1 MNEVTH
7 CKRYKKVAFA
17 PTGNREAIFT
27 RLRCKQWDCD
37 FCSRRNQWI
46 WRNWLIKRLPEVSDE
61 WWLLTLTAHSQRRS
75 AAHSMDSI
83 RSNLDTFF
91 KSLKRI
97 QGAIEYVRVYEPH
110 PTSQAIHTHIIIA
123 GIHPFVAFGC
133 SAKLQPMAIGTSTRR
148 GRDGT
153 WSIKT
158 WVKKEAQRLSMGYIA
173 DIKLLQGGPIQASFY
188 STKYLTKD
196 QSKLHFKG
204 LRHVQVTRGI
214 GSPPKMDNELE
225 WQTAAYI
232 TPDMVGHKTRVTDI
246 NTGFVIEG
254 DNYWERIGYYPEED

>member
-1 MNEVTH
+1 
-7 CKRYKKVAFA
+7 
-17 PTGNREAIFT
+17 
-27 RLRCKQWDCD
+27 
-37 FCSRRNQWI
+37 
-46 WRNWLIKRLPEVSDE
+46 
-61 WWLLTLTAHSQRRS
+61 
-75 AAHSMDSI
+75 MDSI
-83 RSNLDTFF
+83 RSNLDAFF
-91 KSLKRI
+91 KSLKRV
-97 QGAIEYVRVYEPH
+97 QGEIEYVRVYEPH
-110 PTSQAIHTHIIIA
+110 PTSEAIHAHIIIT

-133 SAKLQPMAIGTSTRR
+133 SSKLQPMAIGTSTRR

-173 DIKLLQGGPIQASFY
+173 DIKLLQGGPAQASFY

-196 QSKLHFKG
+196 QSKLNFKG

-214 GSPPKMDNELE
+214 GSPPKLDSDLE
-225 WQTAAYI
+225 WSTAAYI
-232 TPDMVGHKTRVTDI
+232 TPDMVGHKTHVIDI